1 MSRLCGADWDVKTS
15 LVAFSLLSTDMDMQ
29 KYWFHKGFAQ
39 NRGAMYDD
47 GRLPPSSSLSSPPPP
62 THTPPEVHSHSASYT
77 PSLCSLSPS
86 FSLAL
91 FPWHRSSLL
100 TSKLSFLKSQGR
112 KKKKSRARALN
123 KTSGVDE
130 ADLHIK

>member
-1 MSRLCGADWDVKTS
+1 MKTS
-15 LVAFSLLSTDMDMQ
+15 LVAFSLLSTETDMQ

-77 PSLCSLSPS
+77 PSLSSLSLFLARS
-86 FSLAL
+86 LSLASIL
-91 FPWHRSSLL
+91 PANIKAF
-100 TSKLSFLKSQGR
+100 FLEKSGEEE
-112 KKKKSRARALN
+112 KKKAEL
-123 KTSGVDE
+123 GP
-130 ADLHIK
+130 